1 MGYFIRLTVLI
12 LMRVAVAK
20 AADFNDKAA
29 DRDALPR
36 VPKGF
41 EVSVFASEPLVRQP
55 CSMAFDARGRLY
67 VGMGPQYRNPKPDTP
82 GDSVAMVLDTNGDG
96 RADKIRI
103 FATGFNAI
111 QGLAWHGKDLWV
123 ANAPDLT
130 IVRDLD
136 GDDEADEYDRIYTD
150 LGNLEHGL
158 H

>member
-29 DRDALPR
+29 DRDALPK

-96 RADKIRI
+96 RA
-103 FATGFNAI
+103 
-111 QGLAWHGKDLWV
+111 V
-123 ANAPDLT
+123 
-130 IVRDLD
+130 D
-136 GDDEADEYDRIYTD
+136 GHR
-150 LGNLEHGL
+150 
-158 H
+158 